1 MPGLLEEYKDQQT
14 SSLKGFLKQEKA
26 RIKKISSDGGTKEE
40 KKIFSD
46 IIDQI
51 TTAMSIGSKPK
62 REDYITAAKELTE
75 ISDALGRVAGDP
87 ETAGTFNPTLM
98 DALNGPG
105 EDSAI
110 NIALNFIKEK
120 TSLDGKNLICVP

>member
-62 REDYITAAKELTE
+62 REDYITASKELTE
-75 ISDALGRVAGDP
+75 ISDSLSRVATDP
-87 ETAGTFNPTLM
+87 ETAGM
-98 DALNGPG
+98 
-105 EDSAI
+105 I
-110 NIALNFIKEK
+110 NSDMK
-120 TSLDGKNLICVP
+120 TA